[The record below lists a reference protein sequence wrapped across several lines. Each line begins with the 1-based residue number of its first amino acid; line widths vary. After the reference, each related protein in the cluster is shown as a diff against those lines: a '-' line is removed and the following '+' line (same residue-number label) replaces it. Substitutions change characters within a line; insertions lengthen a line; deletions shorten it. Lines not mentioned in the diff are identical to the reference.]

1 VRAPAGF
8 GLDRLVSKTKTG
20 HELITEKNE
29 TGRTSLPQA
38 LRRLS
43 RFARMREGPAGKER
57 AVPGFGTAP
66 RRRDLQLEAVP
77 YFVLASLII
86 RVVVESFK
94 VNIFENVM
102 RGFHE
107 L

>member
-43 RFARMREGPAGKER
+43 RFARMREGPAGKEKSR
-57 AVPGFGTAP
+57 AWIVDPDTAP
-66 RRRDLQLEAVP
+66 LMRDLQLVAVP
-77 YFVLASLII
+77 YFVV
-86 RVVVESFK
+86 R
-94 VNIFENVM
+94 
-102 RGFHE
+102 
-107 L
+107 